1 MPGNTNGQQMPEV
14 ENGLLR
20 NDVYRRPLE
29 TALSR
34 LGVSSGWRCVDVGAG
49 NGDVSVAL
57 AQIVGRTGRI
67 YSVDID
73 PLARDGVASRAAEF
87 SQVVAITQ
95 AAEDLLLPEPVD
107 LAFCR
112 FLLMHV
118 NDPATVIRR
127 MAAATKPGGFVVIQE
142 PITSAGRIDDTAFS
156 MEGALHPDIGS
167 LLPSL
172 VWQSGLEL
180 VDCWAESQAWAGKGI
195 VSGYLEHLTGV
206 DPGDSPV
213 ILPPLVTAIGR
224 VGEMV
229 NGIRGEIPSTST
241 TEW

>member
-1 MPGNTNGQQMPEV
+1 MNRQASIL

-29 TALSR
+29 TALGR
-34 LGVSSGWRCVDVGAG
+34 LGISNGWRCVDVGAG
-49 NGDVSVAL
+49 SGDVSVAL
-57 AQIVGRTGRI
+57 AKIVGQTGRI
-67 YSVDID
+67 YSVDVD
-73 PLARDGVASRAAEF
+73 PLARDEVASRAAAF

-118 NDPATVIRR
+118 HDPATVIHR
-127 MAAATKPGGFVVIQE
+127 MASAARPGGFVVMQE
-142 PITSAGRIDDTAFS
+142 PITSAGRIDGSAFS
-156 MEGALHPDIGS
+156 MEGVLHPDIGA

-172 VWQSGLEL
+172 TRQTGMEL

-195 VSGYLEHLTGV
+195 VSSYLEHLTGV
-206 DPGDSPV
+206 NPGDSPV
-213 ILPPLVTAIGR
+213 VLPPLVTAIGR
-224 VGEMV
+224 VGDDV
-229 NGIRGEIPSTST
+229 GGIRGEILPPSP